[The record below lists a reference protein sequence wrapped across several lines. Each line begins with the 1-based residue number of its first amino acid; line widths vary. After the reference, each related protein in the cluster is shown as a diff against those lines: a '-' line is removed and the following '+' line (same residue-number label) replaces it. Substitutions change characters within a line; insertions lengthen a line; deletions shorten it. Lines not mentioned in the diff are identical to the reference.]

1 MSVPATTSAT
11 AHLLCAL
18 AALLIAAHTVGWI
31 FARLRQPQVIGEIL
45 GGVLLGPMA
54 LGLAAPDAQR
64 WLLPTRGPVA
74 DTLGGLSTLG
84 LLLLVHFTGTDLRR
98 TDGGSERRT
107 VTMVTV
113 TGLALP
119 FAVGLGMAHMADLAG
134 LSGPNGS
141 PATLTLVFG
150 MAIAV
155 TSVPVISRIMLD
167 LGILGSLFARIVLAV
182 AIAEDVVL
190 YTVLAVVLGFAQSD
204 GSGVP
209 VWRLVG
215 DGTAPPA
222 VTYAYY
228 AVVPV
233 VFLAVVC
240 RWGPGLYSRLAAA
253 RANPVA
259 RRSSPAHRLVFVL
272 VLCSVCCGLGIDP
285 VFGALASGM
294 CVSRANIPVPHGDIT
309 PGAASTAAT
318 DEQEATDTLR
328 SFALAVFVPLYF
340 ARVGLQLDLSHH
352 FDALFFCWFL
362 ALACVAKSFSVW
374 LGARLA
380 GERQATAVNLAVV
393 MNARGGPGIVLASVT
408 YAAGVIDQNFFTV
421 LVLLSVITSY
431 VAGQWLGRAVARGLE
446 LTDRDAQD
454 PSTAQQLTPDDA
466 SHPGHRPTTAPHP
479 KEHQP

>member
-1 MSVPATTSAT
+1 MPATTSAT

-54 LGLAAPDAQR
+54 LGAAAPDAQR

-74 DTLGGLSTLG
+74 DTLSGLSTLG
-84 LLLLVHFTGTDLRR
+84 LLLLVHFTGTDLLR

-107 VTMVTV
+107 VAMVTV

-134 LSGPNGS
+134 LSGPNGT

-167 LGILGSLFARIVLAV
+167 LGIHGSLFARIVLAV

-204 GSGVP
+204 GSAVP
-209 VWRLVG
+209 VWRLAG

-228 AVVPV
+228 AVTPV

-240 RWGPGLYSRLAAA
+240 QWGPGLYSRLATA
-253 RANPVA
+253 RTNPVA
-259 RRSSPAHRLVFVL
+259 RRSPPAHRLVFVL
-272 VLCSVCCGLGIDP
+272 VLCSVCCGLAIDP

-294 CVSRANIPVPHGDIT
+294 CVSRANTPAPYGDI
-309 PGAASTAAT
+309 AASETSTAAT

-328 SFALAVFVPLYF
+328 SFALAVFIPLYF

-380 GERQATAVNLAVV
+380 GERHATAMNLAVV

-408 YAAGVIDQNFFTV
+408 YAVGVINQNFFTT

-431 VAGQWLGRAVARGLE
+431 VAGQWLGRAVACGRA
-446 LTDRDAQD
+446 LTDRDAQG
-454 PSTAQQLTPDDA
+454 PHHSTAVDTGRRIAPRSPADD
-466 SHPGHRPTTAPHP
+466 GPHP